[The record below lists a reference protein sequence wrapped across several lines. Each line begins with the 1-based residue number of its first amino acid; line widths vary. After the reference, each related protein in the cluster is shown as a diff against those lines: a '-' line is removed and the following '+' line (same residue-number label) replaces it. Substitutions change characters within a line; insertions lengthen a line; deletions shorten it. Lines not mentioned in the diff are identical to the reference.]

1 MSAVYRMLWL
11 FIGLNGATFVGLSA
25 YASHASHFIDNPQ
38 LLTVFESAS
47 NQHAIHLLALLVLA
61 SLSFLIRSRWLLVSA
76 GFFTLGIV
84 LFSFTL
90 YLFSFTGVKIAG
102 FLTPVGGVCFMLGW
116 FSLIGI
122 AWGEKQSVNAT
133 ERLNE

>member
-1 MSAVYRMLWL
+1 MSVVDRMLWL
-11 FIGLNGATFVGLSA
+11 FIGLNGATFVSLSA

-38 LLTVFESAS
+38 FLAIFESAS
-47 NQHAIHLLALLVLA
+47 NQHAIHILALLTLA
-61 SLSFLIRSRWLLVSA
+61 SISFLIRSRWLLVSA

-84 LFSFTL
+84 LFSVTL

-102 FLTPVGGVCFMLGW
+102 FLTPIGGVCFMLGW
-116 FSLIGI
+116 LSLIGI
-122 AWGEKQSVNAT
+122 AWGEKQST

>member
-1 MSAVYRMLWL
+1 MNIVYRMLWL
-11 FIGLNGATFVGLSA
+11 FIGLNGAMLVGLSA
-25 YASHASHFIDNPQ
+25 YASHARRFVDYPQ
-38 LLTVFESAS
+38 LLTIYESAS

-61 SLSFLIRSRWLLVSA
+61 SISLFFRSRWLLMSA
-76 GFFTLGIV
+76 GFFTVGIV

-90 YLFSFTGVKIAG
+90 YLFSLTGVKIAG

-116 FSLIGI
+116 LSLIGI
-122 AWGEKQSVNAT
+122 AWGEKQST